1 MRTTRGDFFGREA
14 EVRTL
19 VPLVAA
25 KRLVTVVGPSGS
37 GKSSLVRAGLLP
49 ALRSGG
55 APGSDSWLIVTMV
68 PDAHPFDELAT
79 ALGDVATESLGD
91 LVAELRAD
99 DHGLLRVSKQLMRD
113 IEGDLLVAI
122 DQFEELYTLVGD
134 DEVRD
139 LFIDSLIEATLDP
152 HSRLRIVN
160 DYPG

>member
-1 MRTTRGDFFGREA
+1 MWQQ
-14 EVRTL
+14 
-19 VPLVAA
+19 
-25 KRLVTVVGPSGS
+25 
-37 GKSSLVRAGLLP
+37 RA
-49 ALRSGG
+49 
-55 APGSDSWLIVTMV
+55 
-68 PDAHPFDELAT
+68 
-79 ALGDVATESLGD
+79 LGD

-113 IEGDLLVAI
+113 IEGDLFVAI